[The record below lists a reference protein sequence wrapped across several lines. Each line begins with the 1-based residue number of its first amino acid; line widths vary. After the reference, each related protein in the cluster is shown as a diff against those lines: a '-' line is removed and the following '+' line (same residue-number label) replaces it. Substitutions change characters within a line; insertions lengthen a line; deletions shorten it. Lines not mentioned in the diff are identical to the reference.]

1 MMMKFSNETLS
12 VLKNFSQINPSVM
25 FRPGQTIR
33 TISPQKTVM
42 AAANVAETFDKQAG
56 VYDVNRFL
64 ATLSLFDDPEVHFGD
79 NQFNIKGGKSNLKY
93 TYTAENMIVTPP
105 NKDIDIPEPNVHTN
119 ISWSSI
125 ESVIRAA
132 GVLGLPEIAFIGDGN
147 GLSIAAVDSKNPTAD
162 TYSVAVIDDGSC
174 GFEPFRMIIKVDNL
188 KLMPADYEVALSS
201 KGMAH
206 FKSDKVQYWIAI
218 ESR

>member
-1 MMMKFSNETLS
+1 MNFSNETLS
-12 VLKNFSQINPSVM
+12 ILKNFSRINPSVV

-42 AAANVAETFDKQAG
+42 AAATVSETFDSSAG
-56 VYDVNRFL
+56 VYDVSRFL
-64 ATLSLFDDPEVHFGD
+64 ATLSLFDTPDVNFGK
-79 NQFNIKGGKSNLKY
+79 NQFDIKSGKRSLKY

-105 NKDIDIPEPNVHTN
+105 ERDIEIPEPEARVA
-119 ISWSSI
+119 ISSADL
-125 ESVIRAA
+125 EGVIRAA
-132 GVLGLPEIAFIGDGN
+132 GVLGLPEIAFISEGSDIS
-147 GLSIAAVDSKNPTAD
+147 LAAVDSKNPTAD
-162 TYSVAVIDDGSC
+162 NYSVVVSEGS

-188 KLMPADYEVALSS
+188 NLMSADYDVALSS

>member
-1 MMMKFSNETLS
+1 MKFSNETLS

-42 AAANVAETFDKQAG
+42 AAAVVSESFEKQAG
-56 VYDVNRFL
+56 VYDVSRFL
-64 ATLSLFDDPEVHFGD
+64 ATLSLFDDADVSFGEGRFD
-79 NQFNIKGGKSNLKY
+79 IKGGKSSLKY

-105 NKDIDIPEPNVHTN
+105 DKDITVPNPEANVTVK
-119 ISWSSI
+119 WDEL

-132 GVLGLPEIAFIGDGN
+132 GVLGLPEVAFKSDGTSVS
-147 GLSIAAVDSKNPTAD
+147 LAAIDSKNPTAD
-162 TYSVAVIDDGSC
+162 TYDVVVAEGDFGEFTMS
-174 GFEPFRMIIKVDNL
+174 IKVDNL

-201 KGMAH
+201 AGMAH
-206 FKSDKVQYWIAI
+206 FKSNKVQYWIAI
-218 ESR
+218 NSK

>member
-1 MMMKFSNETLS
+1 MKFSSETLS
-12 VLKNFSQINPSVM
+12 VLKNFSQINPSVL

-42 AAANVAETFDKQAG
+42 AAATVGESFDQQAG
-56 VYDVNRFL
+56 VYDLSRFL
-64 ATLSLFDDPEVHFGD
+64 ATLSLFDEPEVVFGAD
-79 NQFNIKGGKSNLKY
+79 RFDIKSKRSSLKY
-93 TYTAENMIVTPP
+93 TYTAENMIIAPP
-105 NKDIDIPEPNVHTN
+105 DKDIVVPNPEATMN
-119 ISWSSI
+119 IAWSDI

-132 GVLGLPEIAFIGDGN
+132 GVLGLPEIAFKGDGN
-147 GLSIAAVDSKNPTAD
+147 TVTLSAVDSKNPTAD
-162 TYSVAVIDDGSC
+162 NYDVVVAEDGDF
-174 GFEPFRMIIKVDNL
+174 GEFTMYIKVDNL

-218 ESR
+218 NSK